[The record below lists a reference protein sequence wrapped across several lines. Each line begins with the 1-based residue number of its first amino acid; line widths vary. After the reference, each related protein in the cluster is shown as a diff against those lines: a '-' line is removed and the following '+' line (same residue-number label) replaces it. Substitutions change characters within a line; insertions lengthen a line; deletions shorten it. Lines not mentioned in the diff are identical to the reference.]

1 MGEMTDNS
9 RAIKANS
16 SQWLERTS
24 FVTAAVFLWTT
35 LALTVPTESM
45 AQPRPGDNRMR
56 IYRLDMVHGPDVSDM
71 MALRIEEFYKAILD
85 VNSQFHLL
93 MDEDLIIGLAPEVK
107 EKPSNPAL
115 EKADEAL
122 WQGKEKVDRGRYR
135 KAASLLKSAIKGY
148 ESNFTD
154 LVDYDK
160 MVDAYLQLAIAQ
172 FEQGYKDNARETMD
186 ILIVLR
192 PDTRV
197 DPRKFGSE
205 FIEMLEGSRQRLQAK
220 TTAQVYVTS
229 EPMGADV
236 LIDGIPVGKSPS
248 TLSGVLP
255 GKHYL
260 QVRSDGMKTFGKMI
274 NLKSSSGLTTVSAN
288 LEFDGDQEMA
298 EVDGE
303 YVPPDPLIPY
313 KDTGDFGTNFKRAA
327 RYFCSKAYVNYLLY
341 SYVARGA
348 EGYELHLFL
357 YDAEKG
363 EIAELGPI
371 TMQKDLSDL
380 QVKLLEVEE
389 VLMRGVSAFPM
400 NRIVQDPPP
409 TVYRVD
415 RQKAMAGV
423 TPESAKERAAV
434 GGIAVTPGGNS
445 RPYGSGAAAPAGN
458 TYGQNPSSSAGAYGN
473 TGTSSGYGS
482 QPAASAPAANPY
494 AARQDSFTQPAQQN
508 PGAYNS
514 FDSSNSSAAGGL
526 GVYDALGQ
534 ENENE
539 WYEEWWVW
547 TLVGVGVA
555 GVGAGTYLLIDSS
568 NSSDGNGSSFTGTVQ
583 LP

>member
-1 MGEMTDNS
+1 
-9 RAIKANS
+9 
-16 SQWLERTS
+16 
-24 FVTAAVFLWTT
+24 
-35 LALTVPTESM
+35 
-45 AQPRPGDNRMR
+45 MR

-107 EKPSNPAL
+107 EKASNPAL

-122 WQGKEKVDRGRYR
+122 WQGKEKVERGRYR
-135 KAASLLKSAIKGY
+135 KAASLLKKAIQGY

-186 ILIVLR
+186 VLIVLR

-205 FIEMLEGSRQRLQAK
+205 FIEMLEGARQRLQAK
-220 TTAQVYVTS
+220 PTAQIYVTS

-236 LIDGIPVGKSPS
+236 FIDGIPVGKSPS

-255 GKHYL
+255 GTHYL
-260 QVRSDGMKTFGKMI
+260 QVRSEGMKTFGK
-274 NLKSSSGLTTVSAN
+274 LVKLSSSSGLTTVTAN

-341 SYVARGA
+341 SYVARGTA
-348 EGYELHLFL
+348 GYDLHLFL

-371 TMQKDLSDL
+371 SMKEDLSDL
-380 QVKLLEVEE
+380 QIKLLEVEQ
-389 VLMRGVSAFPM
+389 VLMRGVSAFPL

-415 RQKAMAGV
+415 RQKAMAGL
-423 TPESAKERAAV
+423 TPESAKERSAA
-434 GGIAVTPGGNS
+434 GAIAVTPGATSQPYGS
-445 RPYGSGAAAPAGN
+445 AGSSSGAYGSGAGN
-458 TYGQNPSSSAGAYGN
+458 SGAYGNAGAYGQSAN
-473 TGTSSGYGS
+473 PY
-482 QPAASAPAANPY
+482 AAQAATPAPAANPY
-494 AARQDSFTQPAQQN
+494 AARQDSFTQPAAPAAQSSF
-508 PGAYNS
+508 NS
-514 FDSSNSSAAGGL
+514 YQDNSASAAGGL
-526 GVYDALGQ
+526 GVYDAFGQ
-534 ENENE
+534 EDENQ

-555 GVGAGTYLLIDSS
+555 GAGVGTYMLIDSS
-568 NSSDGNGSSFTGTVQ
+568 GSSDGNGSSFTGTVQ